1 MKTGVKLSYKF
12 EYLYKLGIRERIISS
27 DDATENDKDVNT
39 KIE

>member
-12 EYLYKLGIRERIISS
+12 EYLYKLGIRERLISS
-27 DDATENDKDVNT
+27 DASQNDKDVKT